1 MIHALV
7 GVLPQ
12 FLFLGLML
20 AIAYVPLG
28 DWMAKVYQSEK
39 DWAVEK
45 AVYAVLRVDPKRGQT
60 WKGYSRALLAF
71 SLASLLVLYAIQRLQ
86 TVLPSWGNPRDEA
99 VEPYMAFN
107 TAASFV
113 SNTNWQSYSGEDTL
127 TNGAQMLGL
136 TVQNFAS
143 AAVGLCVAVALIR
156 GLAHLGY
163 PRDSRV
169 GGGQPG
175 ISGGT
180 VPQGLIGN
188 FWVDLTRGLIRIL
201 LPLSFIVALVL
212 IFLGTMQTFGSNVVT
227 SLGVDIPRAPVA
239 SQEAIKLLG
248 TNGGGIFGA
257 NSAHPFENP
266 TAFTNVIEIWSL
278 LVISFSMIRTY
289 GTMVGSQKQAYTLLS
304 VAGGIWAVMVGLVSW
319 AQDTPVGAAARAAG
333 ANMEGI
339 EQRLGIPA
347 SALFAVSTTGTSTG
361 AVDSMHD
368 SYGPLG
374 GGLLILNMLFGE
386 IAPGGVGTG
395 LYGLLIVSILAVFI
409 GGLLVGRTPEFLG
422 NKIGKPEIS
431 AVCLYTLTMPILV
444 LAGVGASV
452 ARWKLVED
460 SATNFGLP
468 GSPNNAHGLSE
479 VLYAFTS
486 ASNNNG
492 SAFGG
497 LTVTDPWWQVT
508 LGLAMLLGRFLPIV
522 FALYLAGS
530 VAEQKRTATTSGSLP
545 TAGATFATLTVGVI
559 FLVAALTFFPVLTLG
574 PISEALS

>member
-71 SLASLLVLYAIQRLQ
+71 SLASILVLYAIQRLQ
-86 TVLPSWGNPRDEA
+86 TVLPSWGNPRDAA

-201 LPLSFIVALVL
+201 LPLSVIVALVL

-479 VLYAFTS
+479 VLYAFVS

-559 FLVAALTFFPVLTLG
+559 LLVAALTFFPVLTLG
-574 PISEALS
+574 PISEALL

>member
-86 TVLPSWGNPRDEA
+86 TVLPSWGNPRDAA

-319 AQDTPVGAAARAAG
+319 AQGTPVGAAARAAG

-479 VLYAFTS
+479 VLYAFVS

-530 VAEQKRTATTSGSLP
+530 VAEQKRTATTTGSLP

-559 FLVAALTFFPVLTLG
+559 LLVAALTFFPVLTLG
-574 PISEALS
+574 PISEALL

>member
-45 AVYAVLRVDPKRGQT
+45 AVYAVLRVEPKRGQT

-71 SLASLLVLYAIQRLQ
+71 SLASILVLYAIQRLQ
-86 TVLPSWGNPRDEA
+86 TVLPSWGNPRDAA

-175 ISGGT
+175 ISGRT

-479 VLYAFTS
+479 VLYAFVS

-530 VAEQKRTATTSGSLP
+530 VAEQKRTATTTGSLP

-559 FLVAALTFFPVLTLG
+559 LLVAALTFFPVLTLG

>member
-71 SLASLLVLYAIQRLQ
+71 SLASVLVLYAIQRLQ

-460 SATNFGLP
+460 SAMNFGLP

-559 FLVAALTFFPVLTLG
+559 LLVAALTFFPVLTLG

>member
-45 AVYAVLRVDPKRGQT
+45 AVYAVLRVEPKRGQT

-71 SLASLLVLYAIQRLQ
+71 SLASILVLYAIQRLQ
-86 TVLPSWGNPRDEA
+86 TVLPSWGNPRDAA

-212 IFLGTMQTFGSNVVT
+212 IFLGTMQAFGSNVVT

-479 VLYAFTS
+479 VLYAFVS

-530 VAEQKRTATTSGSLP
+530 VAEQKRTATTTGSLP

-559 FLVAALTFFPVLTLG
+559 LLVAALTFFPVLTLG

>member
-71 SLASLLVLYAIQRLQ
+71 SLASILVLYAIQRLQ
-86 TVLPSWGNPRDEA
+86 TVLPSWGNPRDAA

-201 LPLSFIVALVL
+201 LPLSVIVALVL

-422 NKIGKPEIS
+422 NIIGKPEIS

-479 VLYAFTS
+479 VLYAFVS

-530 VAEQKRTATTSGSLP
+530 VAEQKRTATTTGSLP

-559 FLVAALTFFPVLTLG
+559 LLVAALTFFPVLTLG

>member
-71 SLASLLVLYAIQRLQ
+71 SLASVLVLYAIQRLQ

-479 VLYAFTS
+479 VLYAFVS

-530 VAEQKRTATTSGSLP
+530 VAEQKRTATTTGSLP

-559 FLVAALTFFPVLTLG
+559 LLVAALTFFPVLTLG
-574 PISEALS
+574 PISEALL

>member
-71 SLASLLVLYAIQRLQ
+71 SLASVLVLYAIQRLQ

-212 IFLGTMQTFGSNVVT
+212 IVLGTMQTFGSNVVT

-452 ARWKLVED
+452 ARWKLVEE

-479 VLYAFTS
+479 VLYAFVS

-559 FLVAALTFFPVLTLG
+559 LLVAALTFFPVLTLG
-574 PISEALS
+574 PISEALL

>member
-266 TAFTNVIEIWSL
+266 TAFTNVLEIWSL

-374 GGLLILNMLFGE
+374 GGLLTLNMLFGE

-479 VLYAFTS
+479 VLYAFVS

-559 FLVAALTFFPVLTLG
+559 LLVAALTFFPVLTLG

>member
-452 ARWKLVED
+452 ARWKLVEE

-479 VLYAFTS
+479 VLYAFVS

-559 FLVAALTFFPVLTLG
+559 LLVAALTFFPVLTLG
-574 PISEALS
+574 PISEALL

>member
-28 DWMAKVYQSEK
+28 DWMAKAYQSEK

-45 AVYAVLRVDPKRGQT
+45 AVYAVLRVEPKRGQT

-71 SLASLLVLYAIQRLQ
+71 SLASILVLYAIQRLQ
-86 TVLPSWGNPRDEA
+86 TVLPSWGNPRDAA

-479 VLYAFTS
+479 VLYAFVS

-530 VAEQKRTATTSGSLP
+530 VAEQKRTATTTGSLP

-559 FLVAALTFFPVLTLG
+559 LLVAALTFFPVLTLG

>member
-71 SLASLLVLYAIQRLQ
+71 SLASVLVLYAIQRLQ

-188 FWVDLTRGLIRIL
+188 FWVDLTRGLIRVL

-452 ARWKLVED
+452 ARWKLVEE

-479 VLYAFTS
+479 VLYAFVS

-559 FLVAALTFFPVLTLG
+559 LLVAALTFFPVLTLG
-574 PISEALS
+574 PISEALL

>member
-71 SLASLLVLYAIQRLQ
+71 SLASILVLYAIQRLQ
-86 TVLPSWGNPRDEA
+86 TVLPSWGNPRDAA

-107 TAASFV
+107 TAASLV

-201 LPLSFIVALVL
+201 LPLSVIVALVL

-479 VLYAFTS
+479 VLYAFVS

-559 FLVAALTFFPVLTLG
+559 LLVAALTFFPVLTLG
-574 PISEALS
+574 PISEALL

>member
-71 SLASLLVLYAIQRLQ
+71 SLASVLVLYAIQRLQ

-452 ARWKLVED
+452 ARWKLVEE

-479 VLYAFTS
+479 VLYAFVS

-559 FLVAALTFFPVLTLG
+559 LLVAALTFFPVLTLG
-574 PISEALS
+574 PISEALL

>member
-71 SLASLLVLYAIQRLQ
+71 SLASVLVLYAIQRLQ

-460 SATNFGLP
+460 SAMNFGLP

-559 FLVAALTFFPVLTLG
+559 LLVAALTFFPVLTLG
-574 PISEALS
+574 PISEALL

>member
-99 VEPYMAFN
+99 VGPYMAFN

-460 SATNFGLP
+460 SAMNFGLP

-559 FLVAALTFFPVLTLG
+559 LLVAALTFFPVLTLG